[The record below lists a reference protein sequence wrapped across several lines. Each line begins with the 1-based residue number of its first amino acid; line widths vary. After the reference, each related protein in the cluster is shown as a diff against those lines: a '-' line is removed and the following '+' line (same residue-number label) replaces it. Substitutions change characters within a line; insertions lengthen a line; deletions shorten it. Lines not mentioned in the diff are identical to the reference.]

1 MKKDYMK
8 VFIRTFGCQMN
19 ESDSEIVYAMLLSQ
33 GYVKAKSYEDANVI
47 LFNTCSVR
55 QHAEDRIW
63 GNVGEL
69 KKLKDKTKVLG
80 IIGCMA
86 QAQGKEIF
94 KRLGHVNFICGPSD
108 IYEIIDLIER
118 ARDNPKERFS
128 AISKIKRP
136 LKTQYSIHNTQ
147 YQPYREDRIRGFVN
161 ISYGC
166 NNFCSYCIVPYVRGR
181 EISRPAK
188 DIIDEVKMLVEDGAK
203 EIMLLGQNVNS
214 FGKRTE
220 GREQRTEFVKLLEKI
235 NKIDGLLRIRFMTSH
250 PKDANAELFKAMR
263 DLDKVCEHLH
273 LPLQSG
279 SDRILGLMNRKYTS
293 GDYLKL
299 VEQYRKIVDNG
310 SITTDIIVGFPTES
324 EDDFYKTYMLLK
336 DVKFD
341 GVFIFKY
348 SPRPR
353 AVASKMTDDISKQT
367 KEERHQKLLALQDRI
382 IKDKN
387 KLLVGSIQQVLGM
400 NQAKRPPQHIKGRT
414 RQNALAIYKGS
425 SDLIGRLSDVKIK
438 CIEGNTLI
446 GEIA

>member
-1 MKKDYMK
+1 
-8 VFIRTFGCQMN
+8 MN

-33 GYVKAKSYEDANVI
+33 GYVKAKSYEDADVV

-69 KKLKDKTKVLG
+69 KRQPITHHRKIIG

-94 KRLGHVNFICGPSD
+94 KRLPHVNFICGPSD
-108 IYEIIDLIER
+108 IYEIIDLIEQ
-118 ARDNPKERFS
+118 ARENPKKHFL
-128 AISKIKRP
+128 AIGRKERP
-136 LKTQYSIHNTQ
+136 LLNLRAQ
-147 YQPYREDRIRGFVN
+147 YREERIRGLVN

-188 DIIDEVKMLVEDGAK
+188 DIIDEVKMLVDDGAK

-214 FGKRTE
+214 YAHKPQAKSQGS
-220 GREQRTEFVKLLEKI
+220 EFVKLLKEI
-235 NKIDGLLRIRFMTSH
+235 NKINGLLRIRFMTSH
-250 PKDANAELFKAMR
+250 PKDANIELFKAMR

-279 SDRILGLMNRKYTS
+279 SDRILGLMNRKYAS

-310 SITTDIIVGFPTES
+310 SITTDVIVGFPTER

-336 DVKFD
+336 DVKFA
-341 GVFIFKY
+341 GAFIFKY
-348 SPRPR
+348 SPRPY
-353 AVASKMTDDISKQT
+353 AAASKMTDDISKQT

-382 IKDKN
+382 IKNKN
-387 KLLVGSIQQVLGM
+387 KLLVGGTQQALGM

-414 RQNALAIYKGS
+414 RANALVIYKGS
-425 SDLIGRLSDVKIK
+425 SDLIGQLSDVKIK
-438 CIEGNTLI
+438 FIEGNTLI
-446 GEIA
+446 GERV